1 MNTEELASIIE
12 SLLFVSGDPL
22 SVARLARIAE
32 VSEEETEQAL
42 NALEES
48 MFKERR
54 GLFLIRKDGG
64 VLLASH
70 PNYAAFVER
79 LVRSERESV
88 LSRAA
93 LETLSIVAYRGP
105 IGRAD
110 IDSIRGVNSTMTLRN
125 LLLRGLIERQ
135 DNPNDTRS
143 SLYSPSFAFLE
154 MLGLSSRSDLPDFGN
169 LSKDERLT
177 TISAVS
183 GIGEFEGQA
192 MKEKNI

>member
-1 MNTEELASIIE
+1 MNTEKLASVIE
-12 SLLFVSGDPL
+12 SLLFVSGDPV
-22 SVARLARIAE
+22 SVAQLARVAE
-32 VSEEETEQAL
+32 VSEEVVEEAL
-42 NALEES
+42 NALEHSLLE
-48 MFKERR
+48 EHR
-54 GLFLIRKDGG
+54 GVFLIRKDHD
-64 VLLASH
+64 VLLTSH
-70 PNYAAFVER
+70 PDHAMFVER
-79 LVRSERESV
+79 LIRNERESA

-110 IDSIRGVNSTMTLRN
+110 VDSIRGVNSTMTLRN